1 MFLAFY
7 HFTRSDN
14 NVLRAISF
22 QRNEE
27 VGRKRS
33 VESSHHGGGKCKF
46 PSWLTLHRTW
56 HTLDHSRSYHV
67 KGHNSTLIVT
77 HKGEGD
83 IRIHCQKMFTPM
95 NEDYSLLAAHV
106 TKGCKSG
113 YYCMLFHRRTSHVIE
128 LQESGNATYMEE
140 DACHS
145 RHFKK
150 DVSPFTTLITDTPML
165 QKCPNMGRRYSITGG
180 LESENVLA
188 SVNGQTGNTI
198 ISTVTDSSR
207 CQDRDSHMLMSV
219 GCQKPETMEI
229 HSECSTEKYSEFNC
243 HGDWLENRTRYV
255 ITSPVS
261 RKSGDASR
269 LCFVL
274 YNSADE
280 GAGLQVATVKE
291 TCHRNVTML
300 GSDNTYYSMFNMTA
314 HGVCSDSGSSVV
326 LSYWSQL
333 ILVPIFLT
341 GQYAR

>member
-1 MFLAFY
+1 MMVKPTPSHVLTANYQAKKSEFSLILVPSLNQSVFSGLLPVLTQVSEYEDVPLAQKYLKKITSSPYFK
-7 HFTRSDN
+7 H
-14 NVLRAISF
+14 LRKISC
-22 QRNEE
+22 
-27 VGRKRS
+27 V
-33 VESSHHGGGKCKF
+33 
-46 PSWLTLHRTW
+46 TYTW
-56 HTLDHSRSYHV
+56 T
-67 KGHNSTLIVT
+67 
-77 HKGEGD
+77 
-83 IRIHCQKMFTPM
+83 
-95 NEDYSLLAAHV
+95 
-106 TKGCKSG
+106 KSG

-165 QKCPNMGRRYSITGG
+165 QKCPNMGRRYSITGGLESENVLASVNGQTGSGHRYSITGG

-314 HGVCSDSGSSVV
+314 HGE
-326 LSYWSQL
+326 
-333 ILVPIFLT
+333 
-341 GQYAR
+341 